1 MLELPSETRELNRI
15 QNDVVKLAHELKS
28 GSWVDRDT
36 QTPHCVHGGLT
47 FTVPKCECDS
57 SAGAALL

>member
-28 GSWVDRDT
+28 EELG
-36 QTPHCVHGGLT
+36 
-47 FTVPKCECDS
+47 
-57 SAGAALL
+57 